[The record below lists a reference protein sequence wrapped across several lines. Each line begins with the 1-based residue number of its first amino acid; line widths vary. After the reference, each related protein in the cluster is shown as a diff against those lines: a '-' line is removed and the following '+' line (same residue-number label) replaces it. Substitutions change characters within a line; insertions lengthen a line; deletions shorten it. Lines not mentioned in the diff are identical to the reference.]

1 MVYELA
7 KTDELELVYT
17 HLVSME
23 NFKTMADRLLEV
35 NPSAD
40 EDAGQASDVPTATSD
55 KSS

>member
-1 MVYELA
+1 MA
-7 KTDELELVYT
+7 KADELELVYT
-17 HLVSME
+17 HLISME

-40 EDAGQASDVPTATSD
+40 DDAGQAPDVPTATSD